1 MKPTIGLYN
10 KYFKEETKM
19 VFDKVK
25 EIIQEKLDVEEDK
38 ITENATIQEDLGADS
53 LDVID
58 LINEFEEQLDIEI
71 PEEAAQSL
79 KTVGDI
85 VKYIEDHQE
94 D

>member
-1 MKPTIGLYN
+1 
-10 KYFKEETKM
+10 M
-19 VFDKVK
+19 VFDKVM

-38 ITENATIQEDLGADS
+38 ITESATIQEDLGADS
-53 LDVID
+53 LDIID

-71 PEEAAQSL
+71 PEEAAQNL

>member
-1 MKPTIGLYN
+1 
-10 KYFKEETKM
+10 M

-71 PEEAAQSL
+71 PEEAAQNL

>member
-1 MKPTIGLYN
+1 
-10 KYFKEETKM
+10 M

-25 EIIQEKLDVEEDK
+25 EIIQEKLDVDEDK

-53 LDVID
+53 LDIID

>member
-1 MKPTIGLYN
+1 
-10 KYFKEETKM
+10 M

>member
-1 MKPTIGLYN
+1 
-10 KYFKEETKM
+10 M

-38 ITENATIQEDLGADS
+38 TTENATIQEDHGADS